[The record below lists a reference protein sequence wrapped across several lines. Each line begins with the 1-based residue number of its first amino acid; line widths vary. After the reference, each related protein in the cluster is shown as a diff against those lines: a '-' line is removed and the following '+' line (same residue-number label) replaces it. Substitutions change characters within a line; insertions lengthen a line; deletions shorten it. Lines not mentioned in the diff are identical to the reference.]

1 MLLGKIGKVRAGLVL
16 SRKKSMD
23 EKTVKQTKHVL
34 NIKNIESNG
43 TFGNAEYETFE
54 AKEVIED
61 QYISKQGD
69 IVMRLSYP
77 YTVVLIDETHEG
89 LVIPSHFA
97 IIDVET
103 QEVLPE
109 YLAWYLN
116 QERVKQELKS
126 RQSGTSNLTTNK
138 KVLESLDIQVL
149 SQKRQEELIQLYAVF
164 LEEQRLLLQM
174 IAYKQTYYEK
184 VVAEVLRREAKCQ

>member
-1 MLLGKIGKVRAGLVL
+1 MSKVRAGLVL
-16 SRKKSMD
+16 SRKKSTD
-23 EKTVKQTKHVL
+23 EKAIKQIKHVL

-43 TFGNAEYETFE
+43 TFGHAEYESFE
-54 AKEVIED
+54 AKEVIEE

-77 YTVVLIDETHEG
+77 YTAVLIDEAHEG

-97 IIDVET
+97 IIRVEA
-103 QEVLPE
+103 VGILPE

-126 RQSGTSNLTTNK
+126 KQSGTSNLTTNK
-138 KVLESLDIQVL
+138 KVLEALDIQVL
-149 SQKRQEELIQLYAVF
+149 SQEKQEELIQLYIIF
-164 LEEQRLLLQM
+164 LEEQQVLLQM
-174 IAYKQTYYEK
+174 MAYKQVYYEK
-184 VVAEVLRREAKCQ
+184 VVAEVLRREAKC